1 MFNETELG
9 IVRAAY
15 AKQVMAAAAADDA
28 RLEAAFARVR
38 REAYLG
44 DGPWPIAR
52 HFGVYALS
60 PSADP
65 VYLYTDDLVALV
77 PERQLNNGQPSFHAH
92 LLAAAAPK
100 PGEHAVH
107 IGTGT
112 GYYTAIIAALV
123 GEHGRVTGIEV
134 DEALAARARQ
144 NFRALPHVEIVTGDG
159 ATTPFDTA
167 DVIYVNAGATR
178 PADHWLDRLADGG
191 RLILPLTTS
200 QGFAVPG
207 SAAELAS
214 RGAVFLIER
223 RSEDFFA
230 RWISPVAV
238 FPCAG
243 ARDAESE
250 RALAAALAT
259 GRWNDVTRLYRHADV
274 AVENAFL
281 KAPGWSLAYR

>member
-1 MFNETELG
+1 MFNNTELG

-15 AKQVMAAAAADDA
+15 AKQVMAAAETADA
-28 RLEAAFARVR
+28 RIEAAFAQVP

-44 DGPWPIAR
+44 AGPWPIAR

-65 VYLYTDDLVALV
+65 VYLYTDDLVALL
-77 PERQLNNGQPSFHAH
+77 PERGLNNGQPSFHAH
-92 LLAAAAPK
+92 MLAAAAPK
-100 PGEHAVH
+100 AGEHAVH

-123 GEHGRVTGIEV
+123 RESGRVTGIEV
-134 DEALAARARQ
+134 DADLAERARR
-144 NFRALPHVEIVTGDG
+144 NFATQPHVEIVTDDG
-159 ATTPFDTA
+159 ATAPFDAA

-191 RLILPLTTS
+191 RMILPLTTS
-200 QGFAVPG
+200 RGFTMPT
-207 SAAELAS
+207 SATDLAT
-214 RGAVFLIER
+214 RGAVFLIQR
-223 RSEDFFA
+223 RGEDFFA

-243 ARDAESE
+243 ARDEDCE
-250 RALAAALAT
+250 RALAAALGT
-259 GRWNDVTRLYRHADV
+259 GRWNDVTRLYRHAGIAD
-274 AVENAFL
+274 ENAFL
-281 KAPGWSLAYR
+281 KGTNWSLAYA